1 MKGSFYY
8 VLGVIFGF
16 WAVYMLNYDVL
27 SKKPSVFRYFSGLE
41 LHEFNA
47 LNSKIKE
54 RYAAYEQ
61 KRLFR
66 ADRTRKVGAGH
77 PFKLS
82 QTDRLLMLLVY
93 YHLYVSSTLAAYLFD
108 LSQTNVLKNIRKLE
122 PLVSEVLPLPKKQ
135 HKKARRLQTLDEVE
149 AMFPGFK
156 AFLDATE
163 QEIPRPKSKRKRKT
177 HYSGKK
183 KRHTVKTQIT
193 VNKDG
198 LVVHKAGH
206 ARGSRHDYSLFKWRH
221 PCLPDTV
228 CLGVDRGYDGI
239 QNDYPKLKCEVP
251 FKRRSPG
258 RGKRGVKTK
267 ELTSEQKRF
276 NQRLSK
282 ERVVAEHTISRLKK
296 FRIWAEEFR
305 NRLKH
310 YDVMTGIVCG
320 IINFRIAGTIAI

>member
-1 MKGSFYY
+1 
-8 VLGVIFGF
+8 
-16 WAVYMLNYDVL
+16 MLKYDVL

-41 LHEFNA
+41 LHEFDA

-61 KRLFR
+61 KRLYR
-66 ADRTRKVGAGH
+66 ADRTRGVGAGH

-82 QTDRLLMLLVY
+82 LPDRLLMLLVY
-93 YHLYVSSTLAAYLFD
+93 YHLYVSSTLAAYLFC

-135 HKKARRLQTLDEVE
+135 QKKVRRLQTLDEVE

-163 QEIPRPKSKRKRKT
+163 QEIPRPKSKSKRKT

-183 KRHTVKTQIT
+183 KRHTVKTQIA

-198 LVVHKAGH
+198 LIVHKAGH
-206 ARGSRHDYSLFKWRH
+206 VRGSRHDYSLFKWRH
-221 PCLPDTV
+221 PYLPNDV
-228 CLGVDRGYDGI
+228 CLGLDRGYDGI

-267 ELTSEQKRF
+267 DLSPEQKTF
-276 NQRLSK
+276 NQKLSK
-282 ERVVAEHTISRLKK
+282 ERVVVEHMFSRVKK
-296 FRIWAEEFR
+296 FRIWTEEFR

-310 YDVMTGIVCG
+310 YDTMTDIVCG
-320 IINFRIAGTIAI
+320 LVNLRIAGTIAI